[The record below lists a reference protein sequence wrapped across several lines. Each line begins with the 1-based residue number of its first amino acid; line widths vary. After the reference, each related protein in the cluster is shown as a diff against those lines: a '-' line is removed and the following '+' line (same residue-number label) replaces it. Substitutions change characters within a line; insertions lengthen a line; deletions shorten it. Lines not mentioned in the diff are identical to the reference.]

1 MIGSRRHRLSASRE
15 RPRGLIRPIRPSV
28 RSKRLGLR
36 PTPTAALVVCLFAS
50 LAGQRASGRGPI
62 DSPPHIL
69 IILADDVGF
78 GDVSCFNP
86 EAKVPTPHLDRL
98 AGQGMRFT
106 DAHSAATVCTPTRYS
121 LLTGQMCFRT
131 GYASVF
137 TGAGGPCLIPPER
150 LTIAEMLKQAGYRTA
165 MVGKWHVGMTFYDK
179 HGRAI
184 HDGGRDAVLRIDHT
198 RRIDGGPVDQGFD
211 RFFGT
216 ACCPTTDWLYAS
228 IDDDRV
234 PVPPTGPI
242 DTSRY
247 PTNDY
252 THDFRPGY
260 AAPGFDASEVDL
272 VFLDKSR
279 AFLRNHLAEHPEQP
293 FFLLHSTQAVHLPS
307 IPAKQFRGQTRAGPH
322 GDFIHELD
330 WIVGELMKTL
340 EDLGVADDTL
350 VVFCSDNGPEAP
362 TVIAMRRDHAHDG
375 ARPWRGVKRDQWE
388 GGHRTPWIVRW
399 PGKVAPG
406 STSSQL
412 ISTTDLMA
420 TCAAVVGRDLPND
433 AAEDSYDML
442 PVLLGEQRGAPLRPY
457 LIQQTT
463 GRTLSIRVG
472 DWKYIDHAGSG
483 GNDYDS
489 TDARW
494 SMKPFALPD
503 TDPGAPGQL
512 YNLAADP
519 GETTNLFSRHPEV
532 VTRLKAMLDAS
543 VRKGRSAP
551 LRSRTGGG
559 PAE

>member
-1 MIGSRRHRLSASRE
+1 MIGSHRHRLSASRE
-15 RPRGLIRPIRPSV
+15 CPVSLLHATLQSLTSSRAWMRHA
-28 RSKRLGLR
+28 
-36 PTPTAALVVCLFAS
+36 PTAAFVSGLFVS
-50 LAGQRASGRGPI
+50 LLGQQACGRDPI
-62 DSPPHIL
+62 DPPPNIL
-69 IILADDVGF
+69 VILADDLGF

-86 EAKVPTPHLDRL
+86 EAKVQTPHLDRL

-121 LLTGQMCFRT
+121 LMTGRMCFRT
-131 GYASVF
+131 GYQSVF
-137 TGAGGPCLIPPER
+137 SGAGGPCLIPPQR

-179 HGRAI
+179 DGRPI
-184 HDGGRDAVLRIDHT
+184 HDGGRDAVLRIDPT

-211 RFFGT
+211 SFFGT
-216 ACCPTTDWLYAS
+216 ACCPTTDWLYAF
-228 IDDDRV
+228 IEDDRL
-234 PVPPTGPI
+234 PAPPTGPI

-252 THDFRPGY
+252 THDFRRGY
-260 AAPGFDASEVDL
+260 AAPGFDASEVDM
-272 VFLDKSR
+272 VFLEKSKR
-279 AFLRNHLAEHPEQP
+279 FLRSHRAAHPEQP
-293 FFLLHSTQAVHLPS
+293 FFLFHATQAVHLPS
-307 IPAKQFRGQTRAGPH
+307 IPARQFRGQTAAGPH

-340 EDLGVADDTL
+340 EELGVADDTL

-399 PGKVAPG
+399 PGKVAAG

-420 TCAAVVGRDLPND
+420 TCAAVVGQDLPND

-442 PVLLGEQRGAPLRPY
+442 PVLLGEQGGASLRPY
-457 LIQQTT
+457 LIQQTM
-463 GRTLSIRVG
+463 GHKLSIRVG

-483 GNDYDS
+483 GNDYVGPNP
-489 TDARW
+489 RW
-494 SMKPFALPD
+494 SMRPYALPD
-503 TDPGAPGQL
+503 TDPDAPGQL
-512 YNLAADP
+512 YDLATDP
-519 GETTNLFSRHPEV
+519 GETTNLFSRHPEI
-532 VTRLKAMLDAS
+532 VTRLKAMLDTS
-543 VRKGRSAP
+543 VREGRSAP
-551 LRSRTGGG
+551 LRSRT
-559 PAE
+559 AETRAP